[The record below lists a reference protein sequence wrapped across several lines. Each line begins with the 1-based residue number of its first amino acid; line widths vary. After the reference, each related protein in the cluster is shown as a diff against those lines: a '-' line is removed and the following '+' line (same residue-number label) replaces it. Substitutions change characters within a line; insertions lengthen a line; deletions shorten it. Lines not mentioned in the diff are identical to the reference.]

1 MRHAAA
7 VSMQH
12 AVSRQ
17 HAACSYWPSISLF
30 CISICTDTCY
40 CVSIRT
46 TTTRLHGYTA
56 HGARR
61 TTLTLAHDVRCAGGF
76 NAGPDAS
83 ASIANM
89 GYESGLY
96 VRTSLCLGVQADVC
110 EADVCG
116 RVCRRVALPM
126 RNLLR
131 LSKSILI
138 YPRHRVLPV
147 GRLSFGRCILVT
159 LCALLFSLFRPMIYL
174 ITPTY
179 KRYTQKADLVG
190 MGNTLRQVRNIHWI
204 VVEDADGRTALVSNF
219 LKTCGLPYTHVVQR
233 TPKYMQRDICKVVNP
248 RIGCTSDVHLSVPCL
263 ALPCCVFSAC
273 LLLHLF
279 LRLHLLHLHH
289 HIRLFVVCVL
299 ILILLFFWMLHCST
313 HNTAAAPTATM
324 HVRACVCV
332 TAKVRNGSLGRR
344 PSSGPGHVAWSR
356 GTLGWQRCGDCLQ
369 RMGCFTLQMTTIG
382 KLNHF

>member
-1 MRHAAA
+1 
-7 VSMQH
+7 
-12 AVSRQ
+12 
-17 HAACSYWPSISLF
+17 
-30 CISICTDTCY
+30 
-40 CVSIRT
+40 
-46 TTTRLHGYTA
+46 
-56 HGARR
+56 
-61 TTLTLAHDVRCAGGF
+61 
-76 NAGPDAS
+76 
-83 ASIANM
+83 M

-131 LSKSILI
+131 FPKSILI

-147 GRLSFGRCILVT
+147 GRLSFGPCIFWCILVT

-273 LLLHLF
+273 LLLHLL

-289 HIRLFVVCVL
+289 HIRLSVVCVL
-299 ILILLFFWMLHCST
+299 ILILLFFCFWMLHCST

>member
-1 MRHAAA
+1 M
-7 VSMQH
+7 
-12 AVSRQ
+12 
-17 HAACSYWPSISLF
+17 
-30 CISICTDTCY
+30 
-40 CVSIRT
+40 
-46 TTTRLHGYTA
+46 
-56 HGARR
+56 
-61 TTLTLAHDVRCAGGF
+61 
-76 NAGPDAS
+76 
-83 ASIANM
+83 
-89 GYESGLY
+89 
-96 VRTSLCLGVQADVC
+96 C

-131 LSKSILI
+131 FPKSILI

-147 GRLSFGRCILVT
+147 GRLSFCRCILVT

-248 RIGCTSDVHLSVPCL
+248 RIGCTSDVHLFVPCL

-273 LLLHLF
+273 LLLHLL
-279 LRLHLLHLHH
+279 LRLHLLHFHH
-289 HIRLFVVCVL
+289 HIRLSVVCVL
-299 ILILLFFWMLHCST
+299 ILILLFLLFLDVTLLDSQYCCCSHCYYARARVRMRNCKGPQWKLGKEAELWT
-313 HNTAAAPTATM
+313 RPRGVEQRNAGLAALRGLPPKDGVFYFADDDN
-324 HVRACVCV
+324 RQ
-332 TAKVRNGSLGRR
+332 AKPFL
-344 PSSGPGHVAWSR
+344 
-356 GTLGWQRCGDCLQ
+356 
-369 RMGCFTLQMTTIG
+369 
-382 KLNHF
+382 KLYPPVFS

>member
-1 MRHAAA
+1 
-7 VSMQH
+7 
-12 AVSRQ
+12 
-17 HAACSYWPSISLF
+17 
-30 CISICTDTCY
+30 
-40 CVSIRT
+40 
-46 TTTRLHGYTA
+46 
-56 HGARR
+56 
-61 TTLTLAHDVRCAGGF
+61 
-76 NAGPDAS
+76 
-83 ASIANM
+83 M

-126 RNLLR
+126 RSLLR

-147 GRLSFGRCILVT
+147 GRLSFGPCIFWCILVT

-248 RIGCTSDVHLSVPCL
+248 RIGCTSVVHLFVPCL
-263 ALPCCVFSAC
+263 ALPCLAASSLHAFSSISSFVFIFSIFIIIFV
-273 LLLHLF
+273 F
-279 LRLHLLHLHH
+279 LC
-289 HIRLFVVCVL
+289 VCVL
-299 ILILLFFWMLHCST
+299 ILILLFFCFWMLHCST

-332 TAKVRNGSLGRR
+332 TAKVRNGSLEKR